1 MQRLKAGLGELAA
14 RDEQGLEKAVTGL
27 SVAPA
32 AILHPVLLYRQVRT
46 VGSEPDSEYKIAI
59 SSVTE

>member
-14 RDEQGLEKAVTGL
+14 REEQGLEKAVTGL

-32 AILHPVLLYRQVRT
+32 ALHPVLLYRQVRT